1 MDMVLGVG
9 VSEWVQN
16 GRQPGVSGSGVSGAG
31 GGGGGMCLEGVLV
44 LLMAEFEPVKR

>member
-16 GRQPGVSGSGVSGAG
+16 ERRPLV
-31 GGGGGMCLEGVLV
+31 VLV
-44 LLMAEFEPVKR
+44 LVFLEEAVV